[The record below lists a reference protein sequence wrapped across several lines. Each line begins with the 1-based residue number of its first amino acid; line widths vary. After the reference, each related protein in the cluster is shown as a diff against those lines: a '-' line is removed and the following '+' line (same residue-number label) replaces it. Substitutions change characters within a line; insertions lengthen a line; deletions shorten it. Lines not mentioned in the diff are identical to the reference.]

1 MKKTVLNLTVL
12 ALMAIVSLVSCDK
25 EQLSV
30 PEPAPDKSKTVIN
43 VSVIDS
49 MISTKNGL
57 PTLCQRNSYDS
68 LGRPSRSVR
77 YRYNNGVLTDSAVY
91 TYDYDKYEKDCFEF
105 TQYTCV
111 NGDNNIKR
119 VIKRYGTGKD
129 ITRTAQVYY
138 DADGQWLIIESSY
151 SKRENDM
158 IVSKN
163 ERYGILDGQRV
174 LISRHDSTIVFYAGT
189 DSVSNLVASS
199 YTRQVEYDKNDILN
213 ICLKRLGKGVWVNSE
228 TEIDSKGS
236 VLRMYSALSS
246 DSITWTESEYVRDLV
261 FNVNGDL
268 LEETEI
274 NDGVNDTKR
283 VVTYAENGLKEKV
296 DYYVWSE
303 NDKAFEFIG
312 SAKYVRL
319 ESGQMDSLII
329 NCNSNRLTPLRLP
342 VEGDMYGMVPMSFV
356 ENRLIRGD
364 KTCSRCLIKCD
375 SNGNPIKETMY
386 REQPDGTE
394 ELIAEATSKLN
405 DQGIFLEYEVK
416 LNDQGA
422 WTVILASKR
431 TYDSE
436 WRVLNTYD
444 MVLDS
449 TEDLESEYITETR
462 REYDSFGNSSY
473 SYRHSHSI
481 RKKELNGKQLEVEV
495 DEVEEVYYSTIERI
509 LD

>member
-1 MKKTVLNLTVL
+1 M
-12 ALMAIVSLVSCDK
+12 
-25 EQLSV
+25 
-30 PEPAPDKSKTVIN
+30 
-43 VSVIDS
+43 
-49 MISTKNGL
+49 
-57 PTLCQRNSYDS
+57 Y
-68 LGRPSRSVR
+68 
-77 YRYNNGVLTDSAVY
+77 
-91 TYDYDKYEKDCFEF
+91 
-105 TQYTCV
+105 
-111 NGDNNIKR
+111 
-119 VIKRYGTGKD
+119 
-129 ITRTAQVYY
+129 IT
-138 DADGQWLIIESSY
+138 
-151 SKRENDM
+151 
-158 IVSKN
+158 
-163 ERYGILDGQRV
+163 
-174 LISRHDSTIVFYAGT
+174 H
-189 DSVSNLVASS
+189 
-199 YTRQVEYDKNDILN
+199 
-213 ICLKRLGKGVWVNSE
+213 
-228 TEIDSKGS
+228 
-236 VLRMYSALSS
+236 
-246 DSITWTESEYVRDLV
+246 
-261 FNVNGDL
+261 L

-394 ELIAEATSKLN
+394 ELIAEATRKLN

-449 TEDLESEYITETR
+449 TEDLESEYMTETR